1 MTEHLHVELEQLREA
16 ARHHRRAAEQL
27 RTVPAGN
34 ADIMDTLTSLGP
46 VFAELRDA
54 GRQLLEERR
63 SCYQRQADAHDDLAV
78 RLDQAAAAWEQH
90 DTDAAGRMRSVM
102 RDPR

>member
-1 MTEHLHVELEQLREA
+1 MTEHLDIAPEELRQA
-16 ARHHRRAAEQL
+16 ARHHRRTAEQL
-27 RTVPAGN
+27 RTVSAGN

-78 RLDQAAAAWEQH
+78 RLDHAAAAWEEQ
-90 DTDAAGRMRSVM
+90 DTGAARQIRSVTT
-102 RDPR
+102 DPR